1 MGVRAERLHLRH
13 VYHPLRCARGL
24 RVVCHARGARLPL
37 FRRSQF
43 HAGAALIGAYTGR
56 DAEWARLE
64 QDIVAA
70 GREGW
75 ALSADFITK

>member
-1 MGVRAERLHLRH
+1 MRAERLPPQHDYR
-13 VYHPLRCARGL
+13 PSRCARGL

-43 HAGAALIGAYTGR
+43 HTRAALIGAYTGR

-64 QDIVAA
+64 RYIIAA
-70 GREGW
+70 GREGRV
-75 ALSADFITK
+75 LGADFITK